1 MCGLL
6 PLIALASVQTSAP
19 SLMGFTTEHSA
30 AQLATEAKFDKSLNV
45 SDLPVW
51 LKRLSAKPHH
61 VGSPYGLENAKYAE
75 SLFKS
80 FGWDAHIERFYV
92 LFASPKVRLLEM
104 PGYKAK
110 LAEPAIPQDSTS
122 AAPGGLPPYNCYS
135 CDGDVTGKL
144 VYVNYGMPK
153 DYETLEALGISV
165 KGKIVIARYG
175 GGWRGIKPKVAAE
188 HGAIGCLIYSDPKD
202 DGFYQGDVYPNGP
215 YRNPNGVQRGSVAD
229 MPVYPGDP
237 TTPGVGSVKGVKR
250 LAIKDVK
257 TITKIP
263 CQPISYG
270 DALPLLR
277 TLRGP
282 VAPDDWRG
290 ALPITY
296 HVGVGDANIHLKLK
310 FNWDFVEA
318 RDVVA
323 KIKGSDLP
331 DEWVI
336 RGNHY
341 DGWVMGAEDPLSG
354 AVSLLEEAKGIGKL
368 VKSGWKPRRTLIYC
382 LWDGEEPGLLGSTE
396 WCETHQDELSKKGV
410 MYLNTDSN
418 GRGFLGIS
426 GSHSLEKFINE
437 VERSVVD
444 PETHISV
451 ADRALDQKIVSASPA
466 ERKTLKAKRDME
478 IAALGAG
485 SDFSGF
491 LQHLGI
497 SSLDMGFGGEGGGG
511 IYHSTYDSYNWY
523 THYGD
528 PGFHYGVALAQIAG
542 HTMMRFANA
551 DVLPFEFN
559 RLTDT
564 IDKYAQELTKLVDSM
579 REETAEQNRLI
590 KDGTLKATFDP
601 LKIRV
606 MPKAKPEVPVIDFS
620 PMQKALARLKKVTAE
635 YQADSKDP
643 VPSVELDNAM
653 MATERALLG
662 DGLPRRTWYRHMIYA
677 PGFYTG
683 YGVKTIPSV
692 REAIEQRNWTEAR
705 IEIPKVA
712 ATLDRLSD
720 SIAKAQTLLKK

>member
-6 PLIALASVQTSAP
+6 PLIALAATQPDTHQ
-19 SLMGFTTEHSA
+19 LMGFA
-30 AQLATEAKFDKSLNV
+30 ADHANAQIALETKFDQSLNRA
-45 SDLPVW
+45 DLPVF

-61 VGSPYGLENAKYAE
+61 VGSSYGLENAKYAE

-80 FGWDAHIERFYV
+80 FGWDAHIERFNV
-92 LFASPKVRLLEM
+92 LFATPKVRLLEM

-110 LAEPAIPQDSTS
+110 LAEPALAQDSTS
-122 AAPGGLPPYNCYS
+122 TAPGGLPPYNCYS

-202 DGFYQGDVYPNGP
+202 DGYYQGEVYPFGP
-215 YRNPNGVQRGSVAD
+215 YLNPNGVQRGSVAD

-250 LAIKDVK
+250 IAIKDVQ

-296 HVGVGDANIHLKLK
+296 HVGAGDTDVHLKLK

-323 KIKGSDLP
+323 QIKGSELP

-354 AVSLLEEAKGIGKL
+354 AVSLLEEAKGIGAMLKT
-368 VKSGWKPRRTLIYC
+368 GWRPRRTMIYC

-396 WCETHQDELSKKGV
+396 WCETHQDELTKKAV
-410 MYLNTDSN
+410 VYLNTDSN

-437 VERSVVD
+437 VERSVID
-444 PETHISV
+444 PETQV
-451 ADRALDQKIVSASPA
+451 TLANRALDQKIVSASPA
-466 ERKTLKAKRDME
+466 ERKKLRVNRDME
-478 IAALGAG
+478 IGALGAG

-497 SSLDMGFGGEGGGG
+497 SSLDMGFGGENPGGV
-511 IYHSTYDSYNWY
+511 YHSTYDSYNWY

-528 PGFHYGVALAQIAG
+528 PGFHYGVALAKMSG

-551 DVLPFEFN
+551 DILPFEFV
-559 RLTDT
+559 RLSET
-564 IDKYAQELTKLVDSM
+564 IDKFAQELPKLVDAM
-579 REETAEQNRLI
+579 REETAEQNQLV

-601 LKIRV
+601 TKSRVLPKI
-606 MPKAKPEVPVIDFS
+606 KPDVPSIDFAL
-620 PMQKALARLKKVTAE
+620 MQTALRRLKKVSAE
-635 YQADSKDP
+635 YEEASKDG
-643 VPSVELDNAM
+643 VPSVELDHAM

-662 DGLPRRTWYRHMIYA
+662 SGLPRRPWYRHMIYA

-692 REAIEQRNWTEAR
+692 REAIEQRNWSEVNS
-705 IEIPKVA
+705 EIPKVA

-720 SIAKAQTLLKK
+720 AIEKAQAVLVK